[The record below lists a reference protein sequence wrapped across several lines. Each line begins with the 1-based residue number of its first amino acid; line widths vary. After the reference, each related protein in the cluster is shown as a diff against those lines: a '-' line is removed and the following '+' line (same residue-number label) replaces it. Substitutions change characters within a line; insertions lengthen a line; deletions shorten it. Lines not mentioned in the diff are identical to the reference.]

1 MVRATE
7 TDLDVIEQAIV
18 VMNSAPPQ
26 VTIEIKFVEMAADD
40 SKALG
45 LDWLLNTNGMATIT
59 TTRPVPLSR
68 KNFDEPRLQS
78 ATNFPLAPLAGI
90 LTPSQ
95 FRVVLAALEKRPGTD
110 VLSAP
115 KVTTLS
121 ERQAQ
126 VKLVDVR
133 YIVTDLDTSEK
144 DKIQPIAEPFEF
156 GPVLDVVPYVSAD
169 GYSIQMTIIPSVKEF
184 LGYDTN
190 QFQAQVGT
198 ATQTVPLPMFRLRQ
212 AVATATALDGQTVL
226 VSPGTVEVEEKADPT
241 TPAPRTKVRKSL
253 LIFVTPTIIDPA
265 GNRVH
270 SEEEV
275 VQFYNSNSGPPQKPA
290 R

>member
-1 MVRATE
+1 
-7 TDLDVIEQAIV
+7 LDSIEQMLQVI
-18 VMNSAPPQ
+18 NSPPPQ
-26 VTIEIKFVEMAADD
+26 LTIEVKFVEITADD

-45 LDWLLNTNGMATIT
+45 LDWLLDTNGVVT
-59 TTRPVPLSR
+59 TTTTPPAPLSG

-78 ATNFPLAPLAGI
+78 ATNLPPAPMTGI
-90 LTPSQ
+90 LTAPQ
-95 FRVVLAALEKRPGTD
+95 FRVVLAALEKRRGTD

-121 ERQAQ
+121 ERPAQ
-126 VKLVDVR
+126 IKVVDVR

-144 DKIQPIAEPFEF
+144 DKIQPIAQPFEF
-156 GPVLDVVPYVSAD
+156 GPVLDVVPRVSAD

-198 ATQTVPLPMFRLRQ
+198 VTQIVPLPMFRLRQ
-212 AVATATALDGQTVL
+212 VVATATPLDGQTVL
-226 VSPGTVEVEEKADPT
+226 VSPGTVYAEEKPDPAN
-241 TPAPRTKVRKSL
+241 PGPRPKVRKNL
-253 LIFVTPTIIDPA
+253 LIFITPTIIDPA

-270 SEEEV
+270 SEEEMLQRSHSV
-275 VQFYNSNSGPPQKPA
+275 PPQKPA

>member
-1 MVRATE
+1 
-7 TDLDVIEQAIV
+7 
-18 VMNSAPPQ
+18 MNSAPPQ
-26 VTIEIKFVEMAADD
+26 VTIEVKFVEMASDD
-40 SKALG
+40 FKALG
-45 LDWLLNTNGMATIT
+45 LDWLPTPNAVATTT
-59 TTRPVPLSR
+59 TTRPAPLTG
-68 KNFDEPRLQS
+68 KNFDEPRLQA
-78 ATNFPLAPLAGI
+78 ATNLPLAPVTGI
-90 LTPSQ
+90 LTAPQ
-95 FRVVLAALEKRPGTD
+95 FRVVLAALKKRPGTD

-121 ERQAQ
+121 QRPAQ
-126 VKLVDVR
+126 IKVVDVR

-226 VSPGTVEVEEKADPT
+226 VSPGTVEVEEKADPA
-241 TPAPRTKVRKSL
+241 TPGPRTKVRKSL

-270 SEEEV
+270 SEEEML
-275 VQFYNSNSGPPQKPA
+275 QFSNSVPPQKPA